1 MANNEINVREF
12 IDKYVPY
19 YGNASTVGG
28 EILRALIHISDA
40 FESEGERLGCSG
52 YAEAYVNPAGRYI
65 YRMIEDA
72 HIRELLGKCW
82 GKDAFSKVI
91 KYEMRLTNLSRTA
104 MTWVCSRMELFAMP
118 NALCFE
124 HETECP
130 FDEKN
135 ILGYDFTRDYAASLV
150 AAGKKRRRH

>member
-40 FESEGERLGCSG
+40 FESEGERLGCSD

-72 HIRELLGKCW
+72 LNGLIDLIVTKSVSRFARNTVDSLSTIRKLKEHGVEVF
-82 GKDAFSKVI
+82 KDEVLTAAIVDRIGHKAHVVDMTGESYRVI
-91 KYEMRLTNLSRTA
+91 
-104 MTWVCSRMELFAMP
+104 
-118 NALCFE
+118 
-124 HETECP
+124 ETERWLRESWKE
-130 FDEKN
+130 DSA
-135 ILGYDFTRDYAASLV
+135 T
-150 AAGKKRRRH
+150 